1 MIGEFTTLLLEEVMT
16 LLEGIHHISELSDG
30 HTTHLFELANVVGK
44 VRFLDVHGLVGTPG
58 GNHLNFETTLA
69 SLLVV
74 AKVVDGIVG
83 GANALYTVVAHQS
96 TSREFGLFE
105 FLVTLVE
112 NLAGCGWRQQL
123 VDAESSLQLKMCP
136 VVKGI
141 AKRVGHRLCPL
152 LELLPIGGVGTSAVA
167 LVNTVGAHST
177 PLVVVT
183 AKP

>member
-1 MIGEFTTLLLEEVMT
+1 M
-16 LLEGIHHISELSDG
+16 
-30 HTTHLFELANVVGK
+30 
-44 VRFLDVHGLVGTPG
+44 
-58 GNHLNFETTLA
+58 
-69 SLLVV
+69 V
-74 AKVVDGIVG
+74 AQVVDGVVS
-83 GANALYTVVAHQS
+83 GAYALYTVVAHQS
-96 TSREFGLFE
+96 TSREFRLFE
-105 FLVTLVE
+105 FLITLVE
-112 NLAGCGWRQQL
+112 NLAGSGRRQQF

-152 LELLPIGGVGTSAVA
+152 LELLPIGGVGTGAVA